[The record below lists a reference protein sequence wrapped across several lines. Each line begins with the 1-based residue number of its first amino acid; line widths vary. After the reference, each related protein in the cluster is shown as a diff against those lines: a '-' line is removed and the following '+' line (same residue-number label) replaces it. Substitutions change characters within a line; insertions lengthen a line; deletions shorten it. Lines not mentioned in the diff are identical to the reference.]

1 MQERLGL
8 FFFSIFFFSFLSL
21 SAIPLFKEERLVFMK
36 ERASGYYSPEPY
48 FLAKLM
54 FDLVPQR
61 IVPPLIYSCITYSL
75 CGLRVDT
82 EAFLVYSSTLVS
94 VNVAAA
100 SLSMCISCVVD
111 STGLANAVGS
121 FSVLYAL
128 LLGGYLVAKHTL
140 NAIPV
145 VQYIQK
151 ASWVNWALSCLVTST
166 YHVTHLY
173 LLQNSLST
181 LLLSLLSV
189 R

>member
-1 MQERLGL
+1 M
-8 FFFSIFFFSFLSL
+8 
-21 SAIPLFKEERLVFMK
+21 
-36 ERASGYYSPEPY
+36 
-48 FLAKLM
+48 
-54 FDLVPQR
+54 
-61 IVPPLIYSCITYSL
+61 

-82 EAFLVYSSTLVS
+82 EAFLLYSGSLVS

-100 SLSMCISCVVD
+100 SLSMCISCVVEG
-111 STGLANAVGS
+111 TGLANAVGS

-128 LLGGYLVAKHTL
+128 LFGGYLVAKRTL
-140 NAIPV
+140 DNIPIISYV
-145 VQYIQK
+145 QK